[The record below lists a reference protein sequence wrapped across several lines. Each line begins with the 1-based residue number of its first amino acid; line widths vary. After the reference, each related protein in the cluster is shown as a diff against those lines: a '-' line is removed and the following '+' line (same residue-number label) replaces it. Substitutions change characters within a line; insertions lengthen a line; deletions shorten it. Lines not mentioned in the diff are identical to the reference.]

1 MNTQKFYVANLL
13 CRGFWPLKLQSSEY
27 LISSR
32 FLVIAKQRTPKL
44 VISRVCSIYSDSE
57 IRSIE
62 HALRLSVALIYSVTN
77 CEQQQ
82 QRILQRLKE
91 LPTQTAAPL
100 IWSVHV
106 FHVSVVLTS
115 LTLSW
120 TEVLLKEF
128 QYSKSDLVLLPLKR
142 TILTN

>member
-1 MNTQKFYVANLL
+1 MLQISCAVI
-13 CRGFWPLKLQSSEY
+13 FWPLKLQSSEY

-44 VISRVCSIYSDSE
+44 VISRVCSFYSDSE
-57 IRSIE
+57 IRSVE

-100 IWSVHV
+100 I
-106 FHVSVVLTS
+106 
-115 LTLSW
+115 
-120 TEVLLKEF
+120 
-128 QYSKSDLVLLPLKR
+128 
-142 TILTN
+142 

>member
-1 MNTQKFYVANLL
+1 MLQISCAVI
-13 CRGFWPLKLQSSEY
+13 FWPPKLQSSEY

-44 VISRVCSIYSDSE
+44 VISRFCSIYSDSE

-62 HALRLSVALIYSVTN
+62 HALSVALIYSVTN

-91 LPTQTAAPL
+91 LPTQTTAPL

-115 LTLSW
+115 LMLSKIKW

-128 QYSKSDLVLLPLKR
+128 Q
-142 TILTN
+142 

>member
-1 MNTQKFYVANLL
+1 MLQISCAVI
-13 CRGFWPLKLQSSEY
+13 FWPLKLQSSEY
-27 LISSR
+27 LNSSR
-32 FLVIAKQRTPKL
+32 FLVIAKHRTPKL
-44 VISRVCSIYSDSE
+44 VISRFCSIYSDSE

-62 HALRLSVALIYSVTN
+62 HALSVALIYSVTN

-91 LPTQTAAPL
+91 LPTQTTAPL

-115 LTLSW
+115 LMLSKIKW

-128 QYSKSDLVLLPLKR
+128 Q
-142 TILTN
+142 